1 MLNLQSKLCKLVFA
15 ALVFSMVAFGFFAPA
30 IGMAKGANGKSRAV
44 NSASRKKKAEKT
56 PVVIDFSPSREFSP
70 KTVDGKKASMAERTL
85 AIWAVPDAMT
95 ADEKGQDAYVAK
107 VRELDAM
114 PVDKL
119 DEEYGEHISV
129 DTDEDS
135 LAAVELAP
143 GTYYVRAEDDGDL
156 AAMVPFMFTVNMKSG
171 NMKIY
176 PKGNTPTKSGVDLLK
191 VSTEDRPLPGAVF
204 QLFRMEG
211 ANRIPVKNS
220 SGGTDFTTDSQGMIK
235 INDLAPGKYV
245 FVETKAPAGFRIKN
259 PEKTFEVTDK
269 GRTTVKVENY
279 KDSEGGKTFKKVS
292 SKDGKPLPG
301 AEFLVTKKTEK
312 GYMRMKK
319 GGKDM
324 VLTSGADGTFVAD
337 GLPNGDY
344 YLWETKPPQG
354 YAPLSGSIQFT
365 VSADSLT
372 KELIIK
378 NNPQGTPPG
387 KTPPGKTPPGKT
399 PPGKT
404 PPGKTPP
411 GSTPPGSTPPGKTP
425 PGNIPPYDDKHV
437 NIPKTGDVQL
447 LMMCVGGLL
456 SSVLG
461 VKILKDNE

>member
-30 IGMAKGANGKSRAV
+30 IGMAKGANGKSSTV
-44 NSASRKKKAEKT
+44 NSASRGKKAVKM
-56 PVVIDFSPSREFSP
+56 PVVIDFSR
-70 KTVDGKKASMAERTL
+70 VGKKNAMAERAL
-85 AIWAVPDAMT
+85 AIWDVSEAIT
-95 ADEKGQDAYVAK
+95 ADKKDQNTYDAV
-107 VRELDAM
+107 VRTLDAM
-114 PVDKL
+114 SVEAL
-119 DEEYGEHISV
+119 DEKYGDRRGDHISV

-135 LAAVELAP
+135 LAEVELAP

-204 QLFRMEG
+204 RLFRMEG
-211 ANRIPVKNS
+211 ANRIEVKNG
-220 SGGTDFTTDSQGMIK
+220 SGGLDFTTNAEGKIQ

-245 FVETKAPAGFRIKN
+245 FKETKAPAGFRIKN
-259 PEKTFEVTDK
+259 PETTFEVTDK

>member
-30 IGMAKGANGKSRAV
+30 IGMAKGANGKSSTV
-44 NSASRKKKAEKT
+44 NIVPRGKKAEKT
-56 PVVIDFSPSREFSP
+56 PVVIDFSR
-70 KTVDGKKASMAERTL
+70 VGKKNAMAERTL
-85 AIWAVPDAMT
+85 AIWNVSEAIT
-95 ADEKGQDAYVAK
+95 ADKKDQASYDAA
-107 VRELDAM
+107 VRALDAM
-114 PVDKL
+114 SVEAL
-119 DEEYGEHISV
+119 DEKYGEHISV

-135 LAAVELAP
+135 LAEVELSQ
-143 GTYYVRAEDDGDL
+143 GTYYVRAEDESDL

-171 NMKIY
+171 SMKIY

-191 VSTEDRPLPGAVF
+191 VSTDGNPLPGAVF

-211 ANRIPVKNS
+211 ANRIPVKNA

-259 PEKTFEVTDK
+259 PETTFDVTDK

-324 VLTSGADGTFVAD
+324 VLTSGTDGTFVAD
-337 GLPNGDY
+337 GLPNGEY
-344 YLWETKPPQG
+344 HLWEVKPPAG

-378 NNPQGTPPG
+378 NTPQEKKPKEQTPKEKTPGG
-387 KTPPGKTPPGKT
+387 KTPGGETPGGKT
-399 PPGKT
+399 
-404 PPGKTPP
+404 
-411 GSTPPGSTPPGKTP
+411 
-425 PGNIPPYDDKHV
+425 PYDDKHV

>member
-30 IGMAKGANGKSRAV
+30 IGMAKGANTKGGTVKEVSD
-44 NSASRKKKAEKT
+44 KKKKK
-56 PVVIDFSPSREFSP
+56 PVIIDFTPSREFSP

-85 AIWAVPDAMT
+85 AIWVVSDSMA
-95 ADEKGQDAYVAK
+95 ADKKGQDAYVAK
-107 VRELDAM
+107 IRELGAKSVEDL
-114 PVDKL
+114 DK
-119 DEEYGEHISV
+119 EYGDHMSV
-129 DTDEDS
+129 DTDENS
-135 LAAVELAP
+135 LAEVELAS
-143 GTYYVRAEDDGDL
+143 GTYYVRSEGEGDL
-156 AAMVPFMFTVNMKSG
+156 AAMVPFMFTVNVKAGRMF
-171 NMKIY
+171 IY
-176 PKGNTPTKSGVDLLK
+176 PKEKTPTKSSGVDLLK
-191 VSTEDRPLPGAVF
+191 VSTDKTPLPGAVF

-211 ANRIPVKNS
+211 ANRIEVKNA
-220 SGGTDFTTDSQGMIK
+220 SGGVDFTTDGSGKIH

-245 FVETKAPAGFRIKN
+245 FKEVKAPAGYRIKN
-259 PEKTFEVTDK
+259 PETVFEVTDK
-269 GRTTVKVENY
+269 GRTTVTVENY

-292 SKDGKPLPG
+292 SKDNKPLAG

-319 GGKDM
+319 NGKDM

-337 GLPNGDY
+337 GLPVGEY
-344 YLWETKPPQG
+344 HLWEVKPPAG
-354 YAPLSGSIQFT
+354 YAPLSSGIQFT

-378 NNPQGTPPG
+378 NNPQNTPPG

-399 PPGKT
+399 PPGET

-411 GSTPPGSTPPGKTP
+411 F
-425 PGNIPPYDDKHV
+425 DDKHV

-456 SSVLG
+456 SGMLG

>member
-30 IGMAKGANGKSRAV
+30 IGMAKGANGKSSTV
-44 NSASRKKKAEKT
+44 NSSSRGKKAVKT
-56 PVVIDFSPSREFSP
+56 PVVIDFSR
-70 KTVDGKKASMAERTL
+70 VGKKNAMAERTL
-85 AIWAVPDAMT
+85 AIWDVSEAIT
-95 ADEKGQDAYVAK
+95 ADKKDQASYDAA
-107 VRELDAM
+107 VRTLDAM
-114 PVDKL
+114 SMDEL
-119 DEEYGEHISV
+119 DEKYGDRRGDHISV

-135 LAAVELAP
+135 LAEVELTQ
-143 GTYYVRAEDDGDL
+143 GRTYYVRAEDESDL

-171 NMKIY
+171 SMKIY

-191 VSTEDRPLPGAVF
+191 VSTDKTHLPGAEF

-211 ANRIPVKNS
+211 ANRIEVKNS
-220 SGGTDFTTDSQGMIK
+220 SGGVVFKTDDKGEIHV
-235 INDLAPGKYV
+235 NDLAPGKYV
-245 FVETKAPAGFRIKN
+245 FKEVKAPDGFRIKN
-259 PEKTFEVTDK
+259 PETVFDVTDK
-269 GRTTVKVENY
+269 NRTTVTVENY

-292 SKDGKPLPG
+292 SKDGKPLAG
-301 AEFLVTKKTEK
+301 AEFLVTQKK
-312 GYMRMKK
+312 GDSYMRMKK

-337 GLPNGDY
+337 GLPDGEY
-344 YLWETKPPQG
+344 HLWEVKPPAG
-354 YAPLSGSIQFT
+354 YEPLTSSIQFI
-365 VSADSLT
+365 VSADSLK

-387 KTPPGKTPPGKT
+387 ETPPGTTPPGGT
-399 PPGKT
+399 PPGET
-404 PPGKTPP
+404 PPGE
-411 GSTPPGSTPPGKTP
+411 TP

-447 LMMCVGGLL
+447 IMMCVGGFL
-456 SSVLG
+456 SSMLG